1 MMINWGRPN
10 KQRKFKN
17 SKTNTVSR
25 KTAYN
30 NQEEQEEVS
39 DEERYQVDQQYEQE
53 RLTDTYS
60 EYFRDDFN
68 AGDKF
73 TS

>member
-10 KQRKFKN
+10 KQKKFKN

-60 EYFRDDFN
+60 E
-68 AGDKF
+68 
-73 TS
+73 